1 MNNEMVTIIIPMYN
15 AEKYIEECIQ
25 SIVNQTYE
33 NIEILII
40 DDASTDKSLNVAKK
54 YEDKD
59 ERITVISLKENKG
72 AANSRKEGT
81 RRANGNY
88 VMFIDADD
96 WIDRDAIEK
105 CMELI
110 KKYNCDIIRFG
121 IVKEMISRNKKICF
135 TIPYKKE
142 KYIEKKDF
150 KEELYPIMLE
160 TYSCNSMCAQ
170 LIRKDL
176 LNDKIMESKFI
187 MGEDLYCNIKLFDI
201 INSIVFVPE
210 YLYHYRLNEK
220 SITTTKTKACVEKK
234 LYDVMN
240 VYTEFFLCL
249 ERWNMKEKYEKKVAL
264 RVLKE
269 MTEQYLTIFLVK
281 KIKKTDIENLYIKIS
296 NEISFN
302 KIKKIITKEEIRQS
316 DYKNKRFMLYV
327 YTGDLNNIMIK
338 GKILYKGKVRLKE
351 LLKRIT
357 KEKI

>member
-40 DDASTDKSLNVAKK
+40 DDASTDNSLNIAKT
-54 YEDKD
+54 YENKD

-72 AANSRKEGT
+72 AVNSRKEGT
-81 RRANGNY
+81 RGANGNY

-96 WIDRDAIEK
+96 WIDGDAIEK
-105 CMELI
+105 CMEMI
-110 KKYNCDIIRFG
+110 KKYSCDIVRFG
-121 IVKEMISRNKKICF
+121 IVKEIISRNKKINF

-170 LIRKDL
+170 LIRKNL
-176 LNDKIMESKFI
+176 LNDNIMDSKFI

-201 INSIVFVPE
+201 INSIVFIPE

-220 SITTTKTKACVEKK
+220 SITTTKTKECVEKK

-249 ERWNMKEKYEKKVAL
+249 EKWNMEEKYEKKVAL

-269 MTEQYLTIFLVK
+269 ITEQFLTIFLVN
-281 KIKKTDIENLYIKIS
+281 KIKKKDIKNLYMKIS
-296 NEISFN
+296 NERSLN
-302 KIKKIITKEEIRQS
+302 KVKKLITKEEIRQS
-316 DYKNKRFMLYV
+316 NYKNKKFMLYI
-327 YTGDLNNIMIK
+327 YTGDLNNTMIK
-338 GKILYKGKVRLKE
+338 GKIFYKGKVKVKE
-351 LLKRIT
+351 ILKRII
-357 KEKI
+357 ENKI